1 MPSNDFATQLKTLLK
16 NLTPAKKIA
25 LFTLVTGTV
34 ISLIFLVTWAGKP
47 DFQLL
52 YSNLASEDAG
62 AILAQLKDKKIPYQI
77 SSNGSS
83 ILIPSEQ
90 IYETRLELAS
100 QGIPQGSGVGFE
112 IFDNTKLGM
121 TEFVQ
126 NVNYQRAIQGEL
138 SRTINGFS
146 EIESSRVH
154 IVMPSKSLFIEEEE
168 AATASVVLK
177 VRSGRR
183 LNEEKIQGIVH
194 LVSSSVSGLSPENV
208 TIVDNYGKMLA
219 GFKSSSPI
227 GKTNSDQLEFQ
238 QKIEKTLE
246 DRVASMLETALG
258 PNKAVARVS
267 CLLDFT
273 RLETTEEK
281 YQPQNQVIRSEQ
293 ALNETSTAQIT
304 VPIGVPGVVS
314 NLAENQTA
322 TTESTEPAE
331 TTNTNDTAKETKP
344 PTFQKQDR
352 TVNYEIGKVT
362 SHTVHQMGTIERLT
376 VAVIIDGTYK
386 AGKGV
391 TGTGELKYT
400 PRTQE
405 EMKQFEDIVKRA
417 VNFDAARGDEIK
429 VANIPFETSK
439 VNFPQGEE
447 AVAEAGWLLMLK
459 QYSSQIKYGLL
470 IMFLLFS
477 FIFVVRPLIQWLI
490 SSSIGEGVLLGQ
502 LPKTIEEVEREYGG
516 DLKNL
521 PFRNRALQMISNDK
535 ERSAEVMQDWLKES

>member
-1 MPSNDFATQLKTLLK
+1 M
-16 NLTPAKKIA
+16 
-25 LFTLVTGTV
+25 
-34 ISLIFLVTWAGKP
+34 
-47 DFQLL
+47 
-52 YSNLASEDAG
+52 ASEDAG

-83 ILIPSEQ
+83 ILIPSER

-168 AATASVVLK
+168 PATASVVLK

-227 GKTNSDQLEFQ
+227 GKANSDQLEFQ
-238 QKIEKTLE
+238 QKVEKTLE
-246 DRVASMLETALG
+246 DRVTTMLETALG
-258 PNKAVARVS
+258 PNKAVVRVA

-281 YQPQNQVIRSEQ
+281 YQPENQVIRSEQ

-322 TTESTEPAE
+322 TIETTEPAE
-331 TTNTNDTAKETKP
+331 TTDTAEETKP

-362 SHTVHQMGTIERLT
+362 SHTVHQMGTIKRLT

-417 VNFDAARGDEIK
+417 INFDAARGDEIK
-429 VANIPFETSK
+429 VANIPFETAK
-439 VNFPQGEE
+439 VNLPQGDE

-459 QYSSQIKYGLL
+459 QYSSHIKYGLL

-477 FIFVVRPLIQWLI
+477 FIFVVRPLVQWLI
-490 SSSIGEGVLLGQ
+490 SSSIGEGILLGQ

-535 ERSAEVMQDWLKES
+535 ERSAEVMRDWLKES

>member
-1 MPSNDFATQLKTLLK
+1 MPSNDLATQLKTLLK

-83 ILIPSEQ
+83 ILIPSER

-168 AATASVVLK
+168 PATASVVLK

-227 GKTNSDQLEFQ
+227 GKTNSDQLDFQ

-246 DRVASMLETALG
+246 DRVTTMLETALG

-281 YQPQNQVIRSEQ
+281 YQPENQVIRSEQ
-293 ALNETSTAQIT
+293 VLNETSTAQIT

-314 NLAENQTA
+314 NLAENQTP
-322 TTESTEPAE
+322 TTD
-331 TTNTNDTAKETKP
+331 TNDTTEKSKP

-352 TVNYEIGKVT
+352 TVNYEIGKVI
-362 SHTVHQMGTIERLT
+362 SHTVEPVGTIKRLS
-376 VAVIIDGTYK
+376 VAVIVDGTYK
-386 AGKGV
+386 SEKAGRGQE
-391 TGTGELKYT
+391 ELKYL
-400 PRTQE
+400 PRTQG

-429 VANIPFETSK
+429 VANISFETTK
-439 VNFPQGEE
+439 MNFPQGEE

-459 QYSSQIKYGLL
+459 QYSSHIKYGLL

-490 SSSIGEGVLLGQ
+490 SSSIGEGILLGQ

-535 ERSAEVMQDWLKES
+535 ERSAEVMRDWLKES

>member
-1 MPSNDFATQLKTLLK
+1 MPSNDLATQLKTLLK

-83 ILIPSEQ
+83 ILIPSER

-177 VRSGRR
+177 IRSGRR
-183 LNEEKIQGIVH
+183 LNEEQIQGIVH
-194 LVSSSVSGLSPENV
+194 LVSSSVSGLRPENV

-219 GFKSSSPI
+219 GFKSNSPT
-227 GKTNSDQLEFQ
+227 GKINSDQLEFQ
-238 QKIEKTLE
+238 QKVEKTLE
-246 DRVASMLETALG
+246 DRVTTMLETALG

-273 RLETTEEK
+273 KLETTEEK
-281 YQPQNQVIRSEQ
+281 YQPENQVIRSEQ

-314 NLAENQTA
+314 NLAQNQT
-322 TTESTEPAE
+322 TTDTTKPAE
-331 TTNTNDTAKETKP
+331 ATDTNDTTEKAKP

-376 VAVIIDGTYK
+376 VAVIIDGIYK
-386 AGKGV
+386 AGKGI

-405 EMKQFEDIVKRA
+405 EMRQFEDIVKRA

-429 VANIPFETSK
+429 VANVPFETAK
-439 VNFPQGEE
+439 VNFHQGEE

-459 QYSSQIKYGLL
+459 QYSSHIKYGLL

-477 FIFVVRPLIQWLI
+477 FIFVVRPLVQWLI
-490 SSSIGEGVLLGQ
+490 SSSIGEGILLGQ

-521 PFRNRALQMISNDK
+521 PFRNKALQMISKDK

>member
-1 MPSNDFATQLKTLLK
+1 MPSNDLATQLKTLLK

-83 ILIPSEQ
+83 ILIPSER

-177 VRSGRR
+177 VRGGRR

-208 TIVDNYGKMLA
+208 TIVDSYGKMLA
-219 GFKSSSPI
+219 GFKSSSPV
-227 GKTNSDQLEFQ
+227 GKTSSDQLEFQ
-238 QKIEKTLE
+238 QKVEKTLE

-281 YQPQNQVIRSEQ
+281 YQPENQVIRSEQ

-322 TTESTEPAE
+322 TIETTEPAE
-331 TTNTNDTAKETKP
+331 TTDTTEETKP

-362 SHTVHQMGTIERLT
+362 SHTVHQMGTIKRLT

-391 TGTGELKYT
+391 TGTGELKYS

-405 EMKQFEDIVKRA
+405 EMKQFEDIVKTA

-429 VANIPFETSK
+429 VANIPFETAK
-439 VNFPQGEE
+439 VHFPQGEE

-477 FIFVVRPLIQWLI
+477 FIFVVRPLVQWLI

>member
-1 MPSNDFATQLKTLLK
+1 MPSNDLATQLKTLLK

-25 LFTLVTGTV
+25 LFTLVTGTI
-34 ISLIFLVTWAGKP
+34 ISLIFLITWAGKP

-83 ILIPSEQ
+83 ILIPSER

-183 LNEEKIQGIVH
+183 LNEEKIQWIVH
-194 LVSSSVSGLSPENV
+194 LISSSVSVLSPENV
-208 TIVDNYGKMLA
+208 TRVDSYGKMLA

-227 GKTNSDQLEFQ
+227 GKANSDQLEFQ
-238 QKIEKTLE
+238 QKVEKTLE
-246 DRVASMLETALG
+246 DRVTTMLETALG
-258 PNKAVARVS
+258 PNKAVARVA

-281 YQPQNQVIRSEQ
+281 YQPENQVIRSEQ

-322 TTESTEPAE
+322 TIETTEPAE
-331 TTNTNDTAKETKP
+331 TTDTAEETKP

-362 SHTVHQMGTIERLT
+362 SHTVHQMGTIKRLT

-417 VNFDAARGDEIK
+417 INFDAARGDEIK
-429 VANIPFETSK
+429 VANIPFETAK

-447 AVAEAGWLLMLK
+447 AVAKAGWLFMLK
-459 QYSSQIKYGLL
+459 QYSSHIKYGLL

-477 FIFVVRPLIQWLI
+477 FIFVVRPLVQWLI
-490 SSSIGEGVLLGQ
+490 SSSIGEGILLGQ

-535 ERSAEVMQDWLKES
+535 ERSAEVMRDWLKES

>member
-1 MPSNDFATQLKTLLK
+1 
-16 NLTPAKKIA
+16 
-25 LFTLVTGTV
+25 
-34 ISLIFLVTWAGKP
+34 
-47 DFQLL
+47 
-52 YSNLASEDAG
+52 
-62 AILAQLKDKKIPYQI
+62 
-77 SSNGSS
+77 
-83 ILIPSEQ
+83 
-90 IYETRLELAS
+90 
-100 QGIPQGSGVGFE
+100 
-112 IFDNTKLGM
+112 M

-168 AATASVVLK
+168 PATASVVLK

-194 LVSSSVSGLSPENV
+194 LISSSVSGLSPENV

-219 GFKSSSPI
+219 GFKSSSPV

-246 DRVASMLETALG
+246 DRVATMLETALG
-258 PNKAVARVS
+258 PNKAVARIS

-281 YQPQNQVIRSEQ
+281 YQPENQVIRSEQ
-293 ALNETSTAQIT
+293 ILNETSTAQIT

-322 TTESTEPAE
+322 TIEATEPAE
-331 TTNTNDTAKETKP
+331 TTDTNGTTEATKP

-352 TVNYEIGKVT
+352 TVNYEIGKLT
-362 SHTVHQMGTIERLT
+362 SHTIHQMGTIKRLT

-386 AGKGV
+386 AVKGV

-429 VANIPFETSK
+429 VANIPFETAK
-439 VNFPQGEE
+439 MNFPQGEE
-447 AVAEAGWLLMLK
+447 SVAEAGWLLMLK

-477 FIFVVRPLIQWLI
+477 FIFVVRPLVQWLI
-490 SSSIGEGVLLGQ
+490 SSSIGEGILLGQ

-535 ERSAEVMQDWLKES
+535 ERSADVMRDWLKES

>member
-1 MPSNDFATQLKTLLK
+1 MPSNDLATQLKTLLK

-25 LFTLVTGTV
+25 LFTLVTGTA

-83 ILIPSEQ
+83 ILIPSER

-168 AATASVVLK
+168 PATASVVLK

-227 GKTNSDQLEFQ
+227 GKTNSDQLDFQ

-246 DRVASMLETALG
+246 DRVTTMLETALG

-281 YQPQNQVIRSEQ
+281 YQPENQVIRSEQ
-293 ALNETSTAQIT
+293 VLNETSTAQIT

-314 NLAENQTA
+314 NLAENQTP
-322 TTESTEPAE
+322 TTD
-331 TTNTNDTAKETKP
+331 TNDTTEKTKP

-352 TVNYEIGKVT
+352 TVNYEIGKVI
-362 SHTVHQMGTIERLT
+362 SHTVEPVGTIKRLS
-376 VAVIIDGTYK
+376 VAVTVDGTYK
-386 AGKGV
+386 SEKAGRGQE
-391 TGTGELKYT
+391 ELKYL
-400 PRTQE
+400 PRTQG

-429 VANIPFETSK
+429 VANIPFETTK
-439 VNFPQGEE
+439 MNFPQGEE

-459 QYSSQIKYGLL
+459 QYSSHIKYGLL

-477 FIFVVRPLIQWLI
+477 FIFVVRPLVQWLI
-490 SSSIGEGVLLGQ
+490 SSSIGEGILLGQ

-535 ERSAEVMQDWLKES
+535 ERSAEVMRDWLKES

>member
-1 MPSNDFATQLKTLLK
+1 MPSNDLATQLKTLLK

-83 ILIPSEQ
+83 ILIPSER

-112 IFDNTKLGM
+112 IFDNAKLGM

-168 AATASVVLK
+168 PATASVVLK

-194 LVSSSVSGLSPENV
+194 LISSSVSGLSPENV

-227 GKTNSDQLEFQ
+227 GKTNSDQLDFQ

-246 DRVASMLETALG
+246 DRVTTMLETALG
-258 PNKAVARVS
+258 PNKAVARIS

-281 YQPQNQVIRSEQ
+281 YQPENQVIRSEQ
-293 ALNETSTAQIT
+293 VLNETSTAQIT

-322 TTESTEPAE
+322 TIETTEPAE
-331 TTNTNDTAKETKP
+331 TTDTTEKTKP

-362 SHTVHQMGTIERLT
+362 SHTVHQMGTIKRLT

-386 AGKGV
+386 AGKEV

-429 VANIPFETSK
+429 VANIPFETAKMTS
-439 VNFPQGEE
+439 PQGEE

-459 QYSSQIKYGLL
+459 QYSSHIKYGLL

-477 FIFVVRPLIQWLI
+477 FIFVVRPLVQWLV
-490 SSSIGEGVLLGQ
+490 SSSIGGGILLGQ
-502 LPKTIEEVEREYGG
+502 LPKTIGEVEREYGG

-535 ERSAEVMQDWLKES
+535 ERSAKVMQDWLKES

>member
-1 MPSNDFATQLKTLLK
+1 MPSNDLATQLKTLLK

-208 TIVDNYGKMLA
+208 TIVDSYGKMLA
-219 GFKSSSPI
+219 GFKSNSPI

-238 QKIEKTLE
+238 QKVEKTLE
-246 DRVASMLETALG
+246 DRVTTMLETALG

-273 RLETTEEK
+273 KLETTEEK
-281 YQPQNQVIRSEQ
+281 YQPENQVIRSEQ

-314 NLAENQTA
+314 NLAENQTP
-322 TTESTEPAE
+322 TTDTTKPAE
-331 TTNTNDTAKETKP
+331 TTSTNATSENTKP

-352 TVNYEIGKVT
+352 TVNYEIGKVI
-362 SHTVHQMGTIERLT
+362 SHTVEPVGTIKRLS
-376 VAVIIDGTYK
+376 VAVIVDGTYK
-386 AGKGV
+386 SEKAGRGQE
-391 TGTGELKYT
+391 ELKYL

-417 VNFDAARGDEIK
+417 VNFSAARGDEIK
-429 VANIPFETSK
+429 VANIPFETAK
-439 VNFPQGEE
+439 LNFSQGEE
-447 AVAEAGWLLMLK
+447 AVPEAGWLLMLK
-459 QYSSQIKYGLL
+459 QYSSHIKYGLL
-470 IMFLLFS
+470 TMFLLFS
-477 FIFVVRPLIQWLI
+477 FIFVVRPLVQWLI
-490 SSSIGEGVLLGQ
+490 SSSIGEGFLLGQ
-502 LPKTIEEVEREYGG
+502 LPKTLEEVEREYGG

-521 PFRNRALQMISNDK
+521 PFRNRALQMISSDK
-535 ERSAEVMQDWLKES
+535 ERSAEVMQNWLKES

>member
-1 MPSNDFATQLKTLLK
+1 MPSNDLATQLKTLLK

-83 ILIPSEQ
+83 ILIPSER
-90 IYETRLELAS
+90 IYETRMELAS

-177 VRSGRR
+177 VRGGRH
-183 LNEEKIQGIVH
+183 LNGEKIQGIVH

-208 TIVDNYGKMLA
+208 TIVDSYGKMLA
-219 GFKSSSPI
+219 GFKSSSPV
-227 GKTNSDQLEFQ
+227 GKANSDQLEFQ

-246 DRVASMLETALG
+246 DRVTTMLEAALG
-258 PNKAVARVS
+258 PNKAVARVA

-281 YQPQNQVIRSEQ
+281 YQPENQVVRSEQ

-314 NLAENQTA
+314 NLAGNQTA
-322 TTESTEPAE
+322 TIETTEPAE
-331 TTNTNDTAKETKP
+331 TTNTNDTTEKTKP

-362 SHTVHQMGTIERLT
+362 SHTVHQMGTIKRLT

-386 AGKGV
+386 AGKEAP
-391 TGTGELKYT
+391 GTGESKYT

-405 EMKQFEDIVKRA
+405 EMKQFEDIVKRS

-429 VANIPFETSK
+429 VANIPFETAK

-459 QYSSQIKYGLL
+459 QYSSHIKYGLL
-470 IMFLLFS
+470 TMFLLFS
-477 FIFVVRPLIQWLI
+477 FIFVVRPLVQWLI

-521 PFRNRALQMISNDK
+521 PFRNRALQMISTDK
-535 ERSAEVMQDWLKES
+535 ERSAEVMRDWLKES

>member
-1 MPSNDFATQLKTLLK
+1 MPSNDLATQLKTLLK

-83 ILIPSEQ
+83 ILIPSER

-112 IFDNTKLGM
+112 IFDNAKLGM

-177 VRSGRR
+177 IRGGRR

-227 GKTNSDQLEFQ
+227 GKINSDQLDFQ
-238 QKIEKTLE
+238 QKVEKTLE
-246 DRVASMLETALG
+246 DRVTTMLETALG

-281 YQPQNQVIRSEQ
+281 YQPENQVIRSEQ
-293 ALNETSTAQIT
+293 VLNETSTAQIT

-322 TTESTEPAE
+322 TNDTTKPAE
-331 TTNTNDTAKETKP
+331 ATDTNEKTKP

-352 TVNYEIGKVT
+352 TVNYEIGKVI
-362 SHTVHQMGTIERLT
+362 SHTVEPVGTIKRLS
-376 VAVIIDGTYK
+376 VAVIVDGTYK
-386 AGKGV
+386 SEKAGRGQE
-391 TGTGELKYT
+391 ELKYL
-400 PRTQE
+400 PRTQD
-405 EMKQFEDIVKRA
+405 EMKQFGDIVKRA

-429 VANIPFETSK
+429 VANIPFETAK

-459 QYSSQIKYGLL
+459 QYSSHIKYGLL
-470 IMFLLFS
+470 TIFLLFS
-477 FIFVVRPLIQWLI
+477 FIFVVRPLVQWLT

-516 DLKNL
+516 GLNNL
-521 PFRNRALQMISNDK
+521 PFKNRALQMISNDK
-535 ERSAEVMQDWLKES
+535 ERSAEVMRDWLKES

>member
-1 MPSNDFATQLKTLLK
+1 MPSNDLATQLKTLLK

-83 ILIPSEQ
+83 ILIPSER

-168 AATASVVLK
+168 PATASVVLK

-194 LVSSSVSGLSPENV
+194 LISSSVSGLSPENV
-208 TIVDNYGKMLA
+208 TIVDNHGKMLA

-227 GKTNSDQLEFQ
+227 GKSTSDQLEFQ

-246 DRVASMLETALG
+246 DRVTTMLETALG
-258 PNKAVARVS
+258 PGKAVARVS

-281 YQPQNQVIRSEQ
+281 YQPENQVIRSEQ
-293 ALNETSTAQIT
+293 VLNETSTAQIT

-314 NLAENQTA
+314 NLAENQTP
-322 TTESTEPAE
+322 TTD
-331 TTNTNDTAKETKP
+331 TNEKTKP

-352 TVNYEIGKVT
+352 TVNYEIGKVI
-362 SHTVHQMGTIERLT
+362 SHTVEPVGTIKRLS
-376 VAVIIDGTYK
+376 VAVIVDGTYK
-386 AGKGV
+386 SEKAGRGKE
-391 TGTGELKYT
+391 ELKYS

-429 VANIPFETSK
+429 VANIPLETAK
-439 VNFPQGEE
+439 MNFSQGEE

-459 QYSSQIKYGLL
+459 QYSSHIKYGLL

-477 FIFVVRPLIQWLI
+477 FIFVVRPLIQWLT
-490 SSSIGEGVLLGQ
+490 SNSIGEGFLLGQ
-502 LPKTIEEVEREYGG
+502 LPKTIGEVESEYGG
-516 DLKNL
+516 GLKNL
-521 PFRNRALQMISNDK
+521 PFKNRTLQMISNNK
-535 ERSAEVMQDWLKES
+535 EGSAQVMRDWLKES

>member
-1 MPSNDFATQLKTLLK
+1 MPSNDLATQLKTLLK

-25 LFTLVTGTV
+25 FFTLVTGTA

-83 ILIPSEQ
+83 ILIPSDR
-90 IYETRLELAS
+90 IYETRLVLAS

-126 NVNYQRAIQGEL
+126 NVNFQRAIQGEL

-168 AATASVVLK
+168 PATASVVLK
-177 VRSGRR
+177 IRNGRR

-227 GKTNSDQLEFQ
+227 GKTTSDQLEYQ
-238 QKIEKTLE
+238 QKVEKTLE
-246 DRVASMLETALG
+246 DRVTTMLEAALG

-273 RLETTEEK
+273 RLETTEEN
-281 YQPQNQVIRSEQ
+281 YQPENQVIRSEQ
-293 ALNETSTAQIT
+293 LLNETSTQQIN

-314 NLAENQTA
+314 NLAENQTPTPDITKSDQKFDSND
-322 TTESTEPAE
+322 TTE
-331 TTNTNDTAKETKP
+331 KTKP

-352 TVNYEIGKVT
+352 TVNYEIGKIT
-362 SHTVHQMGTIERLT
+362 SHTVHQMGAIKRLT
-376 VAVIIDGTYK
+376 VAAIIDGTYK
-386 AGKGV
+386 AVKGAN
-391 TGTGELKYT
+391 GTEELKYS

-429 VANIPFETSK
+429 VANIPFESAK
-439 VNFPQGEE
+439 MNFSQGDE
-447 AVAEAGWLLMLK
+447 AVAEAGWLSMLK
-459 QYSSQIKYGLL
+459 QYSSYIKYALL

-477 FIFVVRPLIQWLI
+477 YIFVVRPLIHWLT

-521 PFRNRALQMISNDK
+521 PFRNRALQMISTDK
-535 ERSAEVMQDWLKES
+535 ERSAEVMRDWLKES